1 MGNFEGLKKGRDWM
15 ERFLPPPATGS
26 FPEELT
32 GLADDSRMVVPG
44 ALFILRCGT
53 RYEEG
58 HLREAVSKGAA
69 LLLVPELHLSSVSR
83 RLGEWGASLP
93 LCAVPDI
100 QEATGVIASAWW
112 DCPSRSLKIVGVTG
126 TNGKTT
132 SSFLTREILSAG
144 GIRSGLIG
152 TVWFDLGEGLVEA
165 PQTTPGALFLQES
178 FAQARKNGLGAISM
192 EVSSHALD
200 QERVAGTYFSA
211 VHFTNLT
218 RDHLDY
224 HKTFE
229 DYFLAKSRLIF
240 WSNPDGGRPPAVVN
254 GDDPYGR
261 RLLERLRR
269 EGRECLSYG
278 HDPAF
283 DIHPGEVRITLDGI
297 EGTVRIPGGGV
308 HVASALPGDFNL
320 QNLMGSIG
328 CALLMGVSSDG
339 IEKGIRSLSGVPG
352 RFERVNPGGPF
363 AVIVDYAHTDDA
375 LRNILTALRPLTAGR
390 IITVFGCGGDRDRG
404 KRPRMGRVA
413 GELSDLVILTSD
425 NPRTDDPGAIMD
437 EVVPGIRESGKDFIR
452 EEDRKAAIARAIA
465 EAGPG
470 DAVLIAGK
478 GHEPYQILGKTKTS
492 FDDRLV
498 ARECLASLAGDA
510 KS

>member
-1 MGNFEGLKKGRDWM
+1 MGNNEGSKKGQEWM
-15 ERFLPPPATGS
+15 ERFLPPPATGRL
-26 FPEELT
+26 PEVLSS
-32 GLADDSRMVVPG
+32 LVDDSRMVTPG
-44 ALFILRCGT
+44 ALFILRCGST
-53 RYEEG
+53 YEES
-58 HLREAVSKGAA
+58 HLREALQKGAA
-69 LLLVPELHLSSVSR
+69 LFLVPEIHLPSVSR
-83 RLGEWGASLP
+83 KLGEWAATTP
-93 LCAVPDI
+93 VCAVADI
-100 QEATGVIASAWW
+100 REAAGVIASAWW
-112 DCPSRSLKIVGVTG
+112 DFPSQSLEIVGVTG

-132 SSFLTREILSAG
+132 SSFLTREILEAAG
-144 GIRSGLIG
+144 KRSGLIG
-152 TVWFDLGEGLVEA
+152 TVWFDLGKGLVEA

-178 FAQARKNGLGAISM
+178 FAQARENGLAAVSM

-200 QERVAGTYFSA
+200 QERVAGTRFSA

-229 DYFLAKSRLIF
+229 DYFLAKSRLIL
-240 WSNPDGGRPPAVVN
+240 WTNPDGSRPPAVVN
-254 GDDPYGR
+254 ADDPYGR
-261 RLLERLRR
+261 RLLERLRGD
-269 EGRECLSYG
+269 GRKCLSYG

-283 DIHPGEVRITLDGI
+283 DIHPGKVRITLDGI
-297 EGTVRIPGGGV
+297 EGSVRIPGGV
-308 HVASALPGDFNL
+308 IQVASALPGDFNL

-328 CALLMGVSSDG
+328 CAHLLGIPSG
-339 IEKGIRSLSGVPG
+339 EIEKGIRSLSGVPG
-352 RFERVNPGGPF
+352 RFERVNPGGQF

-375 LRNILTALRPLTAGR
+375 LRNILTSLRPLTSGR

-425 NPRTDDPGAIMD
+425 NPRTEDPGAIMD

-452 EEDRKAAIARAIA
+452 EVDRKAAIARAIA
-465 EAGPG
+465 LARPG

-498 ARECLASLAGDA
+498 ARECLNGLTGRRES
-510 KS
+510 